1 MKTLSIL
8 SAAVAFSA
16 AALCFGG
23 AAEAANL
30 FFEGD
35 MVRGSTQDGST
46 GPSCVLTSQYKRL
59 EHVVW
64 RVRVRNEAGENVDN
78 NGLKSLAIQLS
89 DGQTIDMRYGKH
101 PRGTPTDE
109 FWATSWGIPADYPT
123 GTIGYKVIATDLEGS
138 THEWSPFIVESSQL
152 TIIPG
157 EVTFTK

>member
-1 MKTLSIL
+1 MRTLSIA

-16 AALCFGG
+16 AALLFGG
-23 AAEAANL
+23 AAGAANL

-35 MVRGSTQDGST
+35 MVRGATQDGST

-64 RVRVRNEAGENVDN
+64 RVRVLDEAGKLVN
-78 NGLKSLAIQLS
+78 NDGLKSLAVQLS
-89 DGQTIDMRYGKH
+89 DGQTFDMRYGKH

-109 FWATSWGIPADYPT
+109 FWATSWGIPADFPT
-123 GTIGYKVIATDLEGS
+123 GTIGYKVIATDLEGNA
-138 THEWSPFIVESSQL
+138 HEWSPFIVEASNL